1 MDSSKR
7 RRLDFK
13 GYGVSNEKKVRE
25 EDDSGVPRK
34 YKKSEGEEKCV
45 KVVLC
50 NEDNSDSYK
59 GLVNV
64 YEAGESSEV
73 IITVNINYDTSLD
86 ECKGPPTLEMGK
98 F

>member
-1 MDSSKR
+1 MSCEKR
-7 RRLDFK
+7 T
-13 GYGVSNEKKVRE
+13 RE
-25 EDDSGVPRK
+25 EDESDASSND
-34 YKKSEGEEKCV
+34 KKSEGEEKCV